1 MRRFTAIAVIVSILA
16 ASAGELVHACVM
28 DAMDVQPQPMTEP
41 MAEAMAEAMV
51 EARAETAAEPAAEPA
66 AGMPCHGDG
75 EQPEPSAP
83 SHGAMDCC
91 DDGSAAS
98 LCIDCLCT
106 AVSMPLSALENP
118 APEAVPAPARHLPP
132 LSAESPPERPPEYL
146 LRPPIRL
153 S

>member
-28 DAMDVQPQPMTEP
+28 DAMDVPLQS
-41 MAEAMAEAMV
+41 
-51 EARAETAAEPAAEPA
+51 TAKATAEPPAEPA

-83 SHGAMDCC
+83 PHGAMDCC
-91 DDGSAAS
+91 DEGSAAS

-106 AVSMPLSALENP
+106 AVSMPLSALENA
-118 APEAVPAPARHLPP
+118 APEALPAPARHLPP
-132 LSAESPPERPPEYL
+132 LSAESPAERPPEYL

>member
-28 DAMDVQPQPMTEP
+28 DGMDVLPQPA
-41 MAEAMAEAMV
+41 AES
-51 EARAETAAEPAAEPA
+51 TAKPAAGTPAEPAT
-66 AGMPCHGDG
+66 GMPCHGDG
-75 EQPEPSAP
+75 AQPEPSAP
-83 SHGAMDCC
+83 AHGAMDCC
-91 DDGSAAS
+91 DDGTAAS

-106 AVSMPLSALENP
+106 AVSMPLSALENA
-118 APEAVPAPARHLPP
+118 APEALPAPARHLPP

-146 LRPPIRL
+146 LRPPIRR

>member
-28 DAMDVQPQPMTEP
+28 DAMDVQHQPT
-41 MAEAMAEAMV
+41 AEATAEP
-51 EARAETAAEPAAEPA
+51 AAEPPAEPA

-83 SHGAMDCC
+83 PHDAMDCC

-106 AVSMPLSALENP
+106 AVSMPLSALENA
-118 APEAVPAPARHLPP
+118 APEALPAPARHLPP